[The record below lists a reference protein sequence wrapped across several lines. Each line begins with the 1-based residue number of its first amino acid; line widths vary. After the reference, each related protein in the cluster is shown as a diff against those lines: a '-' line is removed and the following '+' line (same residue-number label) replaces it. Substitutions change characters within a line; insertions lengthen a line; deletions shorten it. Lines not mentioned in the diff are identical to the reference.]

1 MNVCIDNTIIYEEF
15 DYTDKDGKMFEIVV
29 QKEDFE
35 FVTIDIIS
43 YTEKGVE
50 VQRYSSVYPCHDE
63 EKSSLG
69 NAKDTFY
76 NFIKEQ

>member
-1 MNVCIDNTIIYEEF
+1 MNTCISSTIIYEEF
-15 DYTDKDGKMFEIVV
+15 DYFDKDGKMLEIIV

-35 FVTIDIIS
+35 FVTIDISS

-50 VQRYSSVYPCHDE
+50 VQRYNSIRPCHDK

-76 NFIKEQ
+76 NFIKMQ